1 MQKALLHILCF
12 SAITLNPFYKG
23 FSQPF
28 EKKISADEYVTLY
41 KDDAIRE
48 MLLNGVPASIT
59 LAQGM
64 LESGNGNSAL
74 AVYARNHF
82 GIKCHK
88 GWVGESFIQDDDE
101 KNECFRKYN
110 EVLESYSDHSRFL
123 RTRERYS
130 FLFELPLS
138 DYKAWAH
145 GLKAAGYATH
155 PTYAEQIID
164 LIEKYQLSKYD
175 KFEEMPVLL
184 TAASNATLIPK
195 MEIRNIQELNNTR
208 FIISKQGDSYFKIAG
223 EFNLEMEQILSYN
236 DLQNTESI
244 RPGKKIYVERKK
256 KKANEDYH
264 QVQRGETMLSIS
276 QLYGIRVKQLY
287 KMNRMELGDQ
297 PMTGQVLH
305 LRSKKKN
312 ANEALAATPT
322 KY

>member
-1 MQKALLHILCF
+1 MFYCSKIKESVLIALLF
-12 SAITLNPFYKG
+12 ITTFVDA
-23 FSQPF
+23 QPF
-28 EKKISADEYVTLY
+28 EKKISAEEYVTLY

-48 MLLNGVPASIT
+48 MLMNGVPASIT

-88 GWVGESFIQDDDE
+88 GWIGESFIQDDDE

-110 EVLESYSDHSRFL
+110 EVLESYSDHSKFL

-145 GLKAAGYATH
+145 GLKTAGYATH
-155 PTYAEQIID
+155 PTYAEQLID
-164 LIEKYQLSKYD
+164 LIEKFELNKYD
-175 KFEEMPVLL
+175 RFEEMPVLL
-184 TAASNATLIPK
+184 TAAGNVTPIPK
-195 MEIRNIQELNNTR
+195 MEIRKVQEMNSTK

-223 EFNLEMEQILSYN
+223 EFNLEMEQILAFN
-236 DLQNTESI
+236 DLSQTETI

-256 KKANEDYH
+256 KKAAEEFH

-287 KMNRMELGDQ
+287 KLNKMELGDQ

-305 LRSKKKN
+305 LKSKKRVHS
-312 ANEALAATPT
+312 ESFAASAT